1 MEKYVIKETV
11 IKYFITALSVII
23 FVILY
28 VWQNVEV
35 MKIKIDY
42 RKALKEERQLINMND
57 RLKYEIE
64 RFKRLDLVE
73 KYALENGMRQLTPYD
88 FVTINM
94 D

>member
-1 MEKYVIKETV
+1 MQESVRRLV
-11 IKYFITALSVII
+11 IKYFITALLCILFVII
-23 FVILY
+23 Y

-57 RLKYEIE
+57 RLRYEIE
-64 RFKRLDLVE
+64 RYRRMELIE
-73 KYALENGMRQLTPYD
+73 KYAAENGMNALSPYD

>member
-1 MEKYVIKETV
+1 LI
-11 IKYFITALSVII
+11 II
-23 FVILY
+23 FFILY

-42 RKALKEERQLINMND
+42 RKALNEERQLINKND
-57 RLKYEIE
+57 KLRYEIE
-64 RFKRLDLVE
+64 RYKRMDLVE
-73 KYALENGMRQLTPYD
+73 RYAAEKGMRELTPYD

>member
-1 MEKYVIKETV
+1 VQESVGRLI
-11 IKYFITALSVII
+11 IKYFITAFSVIVL
-23 FVILY
+23 VILY

-42 RKALKEERQLINMND
+42 RKALKEERHLINMND

-64 RFKRLDLVE
+64 RYKRMDLVE
-73 KYALENGMRQLTPYD
+73 KYAAENGMRELTPYD

-94 D
+94 E